1 MTCVLVYHV
10 LFGVL
15 LSDIQKYLKFNRV
28 LLSNMKIIKE
38 FIGVLLSRIGVL
50 LSPVGHWSSIVG
62 YF

>member
-38 FIGVLLSRIGVL
+38 FIGVILSRSGVL
-50 LSPVGHWSSIVG
+50 LSAVSGI
-62 YF
+62 FNNI